1 MSRHTVCSSSVETV
15 SCKKFCR
22 RFAGHHIS
30 LEKQTNPVCILR
42 HKFHIM
48 RNHENRDTM
57 LLKLLK
63 DFSQFLFIL
72 CIQSFGWFIHQK
84 NLRLYGK
91 RSCDTDT
98 LLLRCEHYARCVSL
112 YGDGFEPLF
121 DDNFFDLLPG
131 ETKCIR
137 VLRSPSSGVIYAET
151 AYDQTIV
158 SCQWKKEKEK

>member
-1 MSRHTVCSSSVETV
+1 MGRSNHDTPCEKREPQKSLGQALHSVRARKAFSAPSAQRESRQSAYSPFAADGQHHTPMKDKHRCSCQVGLSMIAS
-15 SCKKFCR
+15 
-22 RFAGHHIS
+22 A
-30 LEKQTNPVCILR
+30 
-42 HKFHIM
+42 
-48 RNHENRDTM
+48 
-57 LLKLLK
+57 
-63 DFSQFLFIL
+63 
-72 CIQSFGWFIHQK
+72 
-84 NLRLYGK
+84 
-91 RSCDTDT
+91 DTDT

-112 YGDGFEPLF
+112 YGDGFDTLF